1 MSNTLIRRLLW
12 LALVVALPVPYW
24 LFEPGRVPTLFLG
37 ELSAFVL
44 AMLVREGGMVT
55 SVVATLFVTQTLLFL
70 ALTWVVARVVTRLI
84 ARVEPDG
91 TRTATALVTI
101 VLLLCASL
109 LPLYRSPLV
118 GGGEPVNLV
127 ALFQ

>member
-1 MSNTLIRRLLW
+1 MSPKLIRRLLW

-24 LFEPGRVPTLFLG
+24 LFETGRVPTLFLG
-37 ELSAFVL
+37 ELSAYVL
-44 AMLVREGGMVT
+44 AMLLTEGGMVT
-55 SVVATLFVTQTLLFL
+55 SVVATLFVTQTALFV
-70 ALTWVVARVVTRLI
+70 ALTWVVARTI
-84 ARVEPDG
+84 ARLLARVRAER

-101 VLLLCASL
+101 VLLLGASL

-118 GGGEPVNLV
+118 AGGEPVNVV